1 MPFGLRNAAQTFQRF
16 IGDVCRNLDF
26 VFIYLDDILIASSSL
41 DEHLAMLFQRLSDH
55 GLVIKPAKYEFGKS
69 EVNFLSHTIRAASI
83 RPHIT
88 RVEAVCRFPVFH
100 YTSVPNGIHDR
111 HPPYQG
117 SANHDADSL
126 SCNILALE
134 QSLINLDALASAQDQ
149 DEELLKLSISPTSL
163 ELAQVP
169 LLHSQRTL
177 LCDISQGYPC
187 PLVQCVKPSS
197 TNCTLCLILASRPL
211 IV

>member
-41 DEHLAMLFQRLSDH
+41 DEHLDMLFQRLSDH

-149 DEELLKLSISPTSL
+149 DEELLKLSTSPTSL
-163 ELAQVP
+163 QLAQVP
-169 LLHSQRTL
+169 LSHSRRTL
-177 LCDISQGYPC
+177 LFDISQGHPR
-187 PLVQCVKPSS
+187 PLVQCLKPSS